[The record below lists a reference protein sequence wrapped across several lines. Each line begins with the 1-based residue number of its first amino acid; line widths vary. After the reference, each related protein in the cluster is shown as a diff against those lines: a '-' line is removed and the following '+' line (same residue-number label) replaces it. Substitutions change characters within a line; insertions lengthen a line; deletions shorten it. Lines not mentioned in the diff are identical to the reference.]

1 MLNLNEYIRESI
13 LDDEDKVWSNS
24 KVNILNDEIQ
34 KLLGGDYEVTNDEK
48 YIIYKYLRS
57 NLVFGSP
64 HIPSNSLDKIN
75 NYGLKFQ
82 PFKKIFIYDDG
93 NLQKFIDKIPSA
105 GCGHL
110 YISNDHKGN
119 INLSKLNITT
129 IYLEYVSN
137 HWDITP
143 PKKHIKYA
151 YIDKYV
157 YDKDNSDWENIKGWD
172 CDVLMIYSGQFELWD
187 NNKHILGDFDLNMLQ
202 TLVDN
207 NPKAKEILLVNH
219 MFGLEV
225 FKVGISGAKRK
236 VTKIIKK
243 TPKYLDKLYADV
255 DIYNET
261 MVRDFEKKYMLNE
274 KPIKLYT

>member
-1 MLNLNEYIRESI
+1 MLNLSEYVRESI
-13 LDDEDKVWSNS
+13 LDDEDEVWSNS

-34 KLLGGDYEVTNDEK
+34 KLLGEDYEASNDEK
-48 YIIYKYLRS
+48 YIICKYKKTSLI
-57 NLVFGSP
+57 FGGHGISV
-64 HIPSNSLDKIN
+64 NSLDKIN
-75 NYGLKFQ
+75 SWRLKFQ
-82 PFKKIFIYDDG
+82 PLKKIYINDDG

-119 INLSKLNITT
+119 VNLSKLNIPT

-151 YIDKYV
+151 YIDKYI
-157 YDKDNSDWENIKGWD
+157 YTGEDSDWENIKNWD
-172 CDVLMIYSGQFELWD
+172 CDVLMIYSGQFEVWND
-187 NNKHILGDFDLNMLQ
+187 NKHMLGNFDLNMLQ

-225 FKVGISGAKRK
+225 FKISMSGAKRK

-243 TPKYLDKLYADV
+243 TPSYLDKLYYDV

-261 MVRDFEKKYMLNE
+261 AVRDFEKKYMLNE
-274 KPIKLYT
+274 KPIKLSI

>member
-1 MLNLNEYIRESI
+1 MLNLSEYVRESI
-13 LDDEDKVWSNS
+13 LDDEDEVWSNS
-24 KVNILNDEIQ
+24 KVNILNNEIQ
-34 KLLGGDYEVTNDEK
+34 KLLGEDYEVSNDEK
-48 YIIYKYLRS
+48 YIICKYKKTSLI
-57 NLVFGSP
+57 FGGHGIS
-64 HIPSNSLDKIN
+64 SNSLDKIN
-75 NYGLKFQ
+75 NWRLKFQ
-82 PFKKIFIYDDG
+82 PLKKIYINDDG

-119 INLSKLNITT
+119 VNLSKLNIPT

-157 YDKDNSDWENIKGWD
+157 YDEDNSDWENIKGWD
-172 CDVLMIYSGQFELWD
+172 CDVLMIYSGQFEVWND
-187 NNKHILGDFDLNMLQ
+187 NKHMLGNFDLNMLQ

-207 NPKAKEILLVNH
+207 NPKAKEIILVNH

-225 FKVGISGAKRK
+225 FKISISGAKRK
-236 VTKIIKK
+236 VAKIIKK
-243 TPKYLDKLYADV
+243 APSYLDKLYVDV

-274 KPIKLYT
+274 RPIKLSI